1 MSIRSVGYHF
11 FLGSSSLYVIH
22 KWRLN
27 LNTSK
32 MNKIEFKRKLAQQ
45 APYLELYARG
55 FTNNS
60 DDALDL
66 VQDTALKAVK
76 YFRSFKDGTNLK
88 SWLYTIMRNTFINKY
103 RRIQRINTLVI
114 RQEQISNAN
123 LLASSTK
130 NKGESNFILDDIQKA
145 LRGLN
150 KEYYTPF
157 MMYYEGY
164 KYHEIAEHLGIPIGT
179 VKTRIHV
186 ARKTMKKVLSVYK
199 NH

>member
-1 MSIRSVGYHF
+1 
-11 FLGSSSLYVIH
+11 
-22 KWRLN
+22 
-27 LNTSK
+27 

-76 YFRSFKDGTNLK
+76 YFQSFKDGTNLK

-145 LRGLN
+145 LRALN

-164 KYHEIAEHLGIPIGT
+164 KYHEIAEHLAIPIGT

-186 ARKTMKKVLSVYK
+186 ARKTMKKALSVYK
-199 NH
+199 NR